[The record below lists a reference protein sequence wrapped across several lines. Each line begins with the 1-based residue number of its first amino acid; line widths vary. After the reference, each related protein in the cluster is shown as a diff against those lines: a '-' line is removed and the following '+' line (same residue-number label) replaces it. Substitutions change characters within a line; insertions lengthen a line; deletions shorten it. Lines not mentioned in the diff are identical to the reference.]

1 MEGLTPLKP
10 ISEGH
15 AIKEAVISVFFAG
28 PIFKPQRFQQLIENE
43 FKGKFQ
49 QFETINGFQIQL
61 KGTPKPDTNLSPQ
74 INPDIG
80 FKFTRFE
87 NGEPSLALQGL
98 NDSERYFISVHALKY
113 KRWIDFKDEFKNC
126 FAAMAQHLANMFVV
140 GFGLHYRDEFM
151 WQSELDIPVADIFRK
166 DSELLPNKFFSRSSR
181 NLILTSEEKT
191 DDRSFFDRLEVNIG
205 KSLNPNISIS
215 HNIVEALPAAEELS
229 SLLKNNELTDMLDKA
244 HIDNKSVLK
253 SVLTKEVQDLI
264 HLK

>member
-1 MEGLTPLKP
+1 MQGLTPLKP
-10 ISEGH
+10 VNEGH

-28 PIFKPQRFQQLIENE
+28 PIFKPQRFQRLIEDG

-49 QFETINGFQIQL
+49 QFETINGFQFQL
-61 KGTPKPDTNLSPQ
+61 KGAPNPDTNLSPS

-98 NDSERYFISVHALKY
+98 NDSERYYISVHALKY
-113 KRWIDFKDEFKNC
+113 KRWTDFIGDFRSCFDEMK
-126 FAAMAQHLANMFVV
+126 QHLANMFVV
-140 GFGLHYRDEFM
+140 GFSLHYKDDFF
-151 WQSELDIPVADIFRK
+151 WQSELDIPIADIFSQN
-166 DSELLPNKFFSRSSR
+166 SELLPKKFFSGSSR

-191 DDRSFFDRLEVNIG
+191 NDRSFYDRLEINVG
-205 KSLNPNISIS
+205 KNLNPNISIS

-229 SLLKNNELTDMLDKA
+229 SLLRTNELTDMLNNA
-244 HIDNKSVLK
+244 HINNKLVLK
-253 SVLTKEVQDLI
+253 SVLTTEVQDLI